1 MPVDERV
8 TVGLVRGLHGLRGA
22 VRVEVLSD
30 DPERFAV
37 GSVLF
42 VDGDDRPL
50 TVAWTGP
57 AKAGLLMQFAEFQTR
72 ESVDALRDHYL
83 EALVMD
89 PLPAGSYY
97 WHQVHGL
104 EATTVE
110 GESLGRV
117 VDVFRAGSGEVYVVQ
132 GGKRGEVLLPAVQG
146 VIVELDPPAGRLVV
160 DAVALDLPD
169 EPPRRRRRHSISRED
184 RKAARKRPRRPKPG
198 PAIDAAA
205 SATAEVLPSSAPEDP
220 ALKGSPPEAPRSA
233 TDPSADLSA
242 PQGTVER

>member
-1 MPVDERV
+1 MTLPVDERV

-42 VDGDDRPL
+42 VDGDDQPL
-50 TVAWTGP
+50 TVSWTGP
-57 AKAGLLMQFAEFQTR
+57 AKPGLLMQFAELQTR
-72 ESVDALRDHYL
+72 ESVAALRDHYL
-83 EALVMD
+83 EAMVTA

-97 WHQVHGL
+97 WHQVRGL
-104 EATTVE
+104 EAATVE

-146 VIVELDPPAGRLVV
+146 VIVELDPSAGRLIV

-184 RKAARKRPRRPKPG
+184 RKAARKRPRRSKPVQAMAATDSAAVET
-198 PAIDAAA
+198 PAVETQA
-205 SATAEVLPSSAPEDP
+205 VPAPEDP
-220 ALKGSPPEAPRSA
+220 ASKGSPTEAPVPDAES
-233 TDPSADLSA
+233 
-242 PQGTVER
+242 

>member
-37 GSVLF
+37 GSVVF
-42 VDGDDRPL
+42 VDGDDHPL
-50 TVAWTGP
+50 TVSWTGP
-57 AKAGLLMQFAEFQTR
+57 AKSGLLMQFAELETR

-83 EALVMD
+83 EAMVTD

-97 WHQVHGL
+97 WHQVRGL
-104 EATTVE
+104 EATTLE

-117 VDVFRAGSGEVYVVQ
+117 VDVFRAGTGEVYVVQ

-146 VIVELDPPAGRLVV
+146 VIVELDPPAGRLIV

-184 RKAARKRPRRPKPG
+184 RKAARKRPRRSKP
-198 PAIDAAA
+198 AQVVAAA
-205 SATAEVLPSSAPEDP
+205 DPATAEAPATPAPEDP
-220 ALKGSPPEAPRSA
+220 APKGSPPEAPQSA
-233 TDPSADLSA
+233 TDSSADLTP
-242 PQGTVER
+242 PQGTVEG